1 MFEGEPA
8 GKPLDAGRRK
18 GRREDQRETAGRRER
33 KEKEERKEGGRTGGE
48 TAGRRER
55 KGRREEGGELT
66 LTNTIIK
73 KNVEIMTDKE
83 KLTALMEKFSGGSQ
97 QVFAQLIG
105 VPRSNIATWMHRN
118 SITANGREAILDTF
132 PQVSREWL
140 MGNSVR
146 YSVAPASKRADML
159 TDDANVIRFS
169 REDLVPLYDEC
180 RASCGVVEQ
189 FEHPEYATE
198 FIHVPGSDAIAAL
211 TAEGISMEPSIHSG
225 DYCLIGSS
233 IDLQDADD
241 KHIYLIVTKD
251 GQCMFK
257 RIFNEGRRAENILV
271 LSENPDYS
279 PHAQAVAKA
288 DILHVYPL
296 RYVVHRMW

>member
-1 MFEGEPA
+1 MGNRWTQ
-8 GKPLDAGRRK
+8 GG
-18 GRREDQRETAGRRER
+18 
-33 KEKEERKEGGRTGGE
+33 EGG
-48 TAGRRER
+48 

>member
-1 MFEGEPA
+1 M
-8 GKPLDAGRRK
+8 
-18 GRREDQRETAGRRER
+18 
-33 KEKEERKEGGRTGGE
+33 
-48 TAGRRER
+48 
-55 KGRREEGGELT
+55 
-66 LTNTIIK
+66 
-73 KNVEIMTDKE
+73 
-83 KLTALMEKFSGGSQ
+83 
-97 QVFAQLIG
+97 
-105 VPRSNIATWMHRN
+105 
-118 SITANGREAILDTF
+118 
-132 PQVSREWL
+132 
-140 MGNSVR
+140 
-146 YSVAPASKRADML
+146 
-159 TDDANVIRFS
+159 
-169 REDLVPLYDEC
+169 
-180 RASCGVVEQ
+180 VEQ

>member
-1 MFEGEPA
+1 
-8 GKPLDAGRRK
+8 
-18 GRREDQRETAGRRER
+18 
-33 KEKEERKEGGRTGGE
+33 
-48 TAGRRER
+48 
-55 KGRREEGGELT
+55 
-66 LTNTIIK
+66 
-73 KNVEIMTDKE
+73 MTDKE

-251 GQCMFK
+251 GHCMFK

-296 RYVVHRMW
+296 KYVVHRMW

>member
-1 MFEGEPA
+1 MADGQLGA
-8 GKPLDAGRRK
+8 L
-18 GRREDQRETAGRRER
+18 QRGACL
-33 KEKEERKEGGRTGGE
+33 
-48 TAGRRER
+48 
-55 KGRREEGGELT
+55 EEGGHADGRCQRHPL
-66 LTNTIIK
+66 LARGPGA
-73 KNVEIMTDKE
+73 
-83 KLTALMEKFSGGSQ
+83 ALRPDLRRETCL
-97 QVFAQLIG
+97 AAPG
-105 VPRSNIATWMHRN
+105 VHGVGT
-118 SITANGREAILDTF
+118 
-132 PQVSREWL
+132 
-140 MGNSVR
+140 
-146 YSVAPASKRADML
+146 
-159 TDDANVIRFS
+159 
-169 REDLVPLYDEC
+169 LYDEC

-251 GQCMFK
+251 GHCMFK

>member
-1 MFEGEPA
+1 
-8 GKPLDAGRRK
+8 
-18 GRREDQRETAGRRER
+18 
-33 KEKEERKEGGRTGGE
+33 
-48 TAGRRER
+48 
-55 KGRREEGGELT
+55 
-66 LTNTIIK
+66 
-73 KNVEIMTDKE
+73 MTDKE

-180 RASCGVVEQ
+180 RASWWSSLSILSMRRSSSMCQGRMLSL
-189 FEHPEYATE
+189 PSLPRASRWSRASTAATT
-198 FIHVPGSDAIAAL
+198 VSSAAASTCKML
-211 TAEGISMEPSIHSG
+211 TISIS
-225 DYCLIGSS
+225 
-233 IDLQDADD
+233 
-241 KHIYLIVTKD
+241 T
-251 GQCMFK
+251 
-257 RIFNEGRRAENILV
+257 
-271 LSENPDYS
+271 
-279 PHAQAVAKA
+279 
-288 DILHVYPL
+288 
-296 RYVVHRMW
+296 